1 MGSSFRHVGVVVQN
15 LDESLN
21 FWKEVFGLTIAVDNI
36 EVSPYIDELLGLEN
50 PELRTVKLEDR
61 KGFIL
66 ELLKFSTYPD
76 DIRSNQSFTSTGL
89 THIAINVEDIRSI
102 FAVLKQKGYQELS
115 EILDSPDKKV
125 KVVFFKGPENLLLEL
140 VESNK

>member
-21 FWKEVFGLTIAVDNI
+21 FWKEVFGLTIAADNI

-50 PELRTVKLEDR
+50 PELRTVKLEDH

-76 DIRSNQSFTSTGL
+76 DIRSNQSLTSTGL
-89 THIAINVEDIRSI
+89 THIAINVEDVRSI